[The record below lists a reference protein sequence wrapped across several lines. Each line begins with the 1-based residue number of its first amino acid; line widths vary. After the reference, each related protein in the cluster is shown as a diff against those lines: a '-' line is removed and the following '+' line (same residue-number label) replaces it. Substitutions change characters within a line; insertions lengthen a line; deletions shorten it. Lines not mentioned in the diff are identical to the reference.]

1 MKSEIVNALSVD
13 VEEYYHASIFQEGT
27 WGVDSRCFP
36 SRVDESVRRVLAL
49 LDHADIQ
56 ATFFVLGEVAA
67 GHPELVKSIAAEG
80 HEVACHGYRHE
91 VIWRQTPEQFR
102 ADVRRAKGTLEDL
115 TGQPVIGYRA
125 PNFSIDR
132 SGVWA
137 YEILLEEGF
146 RYDSSTYPIRHD
158 RYGDVEAPRFPDR
171 LPGNGHGTLIEF
183 PVGIARLLG
192 MNLPIGSGGYFRLLP
207 SSVIRY
213 GIRHVNVHERQ
224 PLMFFFHPW
233 ELDPNQPRPLMPWY
247 HRFRHSVGVGREEAK
262 LADLLRHVRF
272 STARDILGLNDE
284 PRSHKNQQA
293 MGTNSSG
300 APFDAR

>member
-1 MKSEIVNALSVD
+1 V
-13 VEEYYHASIFQEGT
+13 AS
-27 WGVDSRCFP
+27 DSTDTECKRGKARCLT
-36 SRVDESVRRVLAL
+36 VTA
-49 LDHADIQ
+49 Q
-56 ATFFVLGEVAA
+56 
-67 GHPELVKSIAAEG
+67 
-80 HEVACHGYRHE
+80 
-91 VIWRQTPEQFR
+91 
-102 ADVRRAKGTLEDL
+102 

-158 RYGDVEAPRFPDR
+158 RYGDVEAPRFPYR
-171 LPGNGHGTLIEF
+171 LPGNGHGALIEF
-183 PVGIARLLG
+183 PVGTARLLG
-192 MNLPIGSGGYFRLLP
+192 MNLPIGGGGYFRLLP

-224 PLMFFFHPW
+224 PLMFYFHPW

-247 HRFRHSVGVGREEAK
+247 HRFRHLVGVGREEAK

-272 STARDILGLNDE
+272 STARDILGLND
-284 PRSHKNQQA
+284 
-293 MGTNSSG
+293 
-300 APFDAR
+300 